1 MALKAITVNTPAE
14 QEAHILAQDDAAIY
28 QSIVGSDGIFNIGNK
43 FAASILSNN
52 SVRVSDGVLCVGGH
66 IARTAYADY
75 QDMVIENGAS
85 GQNRNDIIVAKFQT
99 SGSVDTLTLEVKK
112 GTPGSAATDPAL
124 TQNNLYQGG
133 TVREYPLWRVKL
145 EGLSITD
152 VEQMY
157 TEIPTIPELLA
168 KIDEL
173 NTNLSNLE
181 DTILAASDTTFTFSS
196 DTVFT
201 TYGVQRIIKSGKTV
215 SIYLHY
221 QVNNALTS
229 SAYFGNIPAG
239 YRPYKQITGISPI
252 NVQSGSRGTV
262 KIETN
267 GNITATTTFAT
278 GVYVLIFTF
287 PAA

>member
-1 MALKAITVNTPAE
+1 MSLKAITVNTPAE

-28 QSIVGSDGIFNIGNK
+28 QSIVGSDGVFNIGNK

-168 KIDEL
+168 QIKTL
-173 NTNLSNLE
+173 NTNLGNVSGRTNTIGYINSYGDKAHAAGITASTTGGTTNPVIVYDGNELHVPRALE
-181 DTILAASDTTFTFSS
+181 DNNNGVYRVRDICAVLSGSTWYLRV
-196 DTVFT
+196 VFIHPT
-201 TYGVQRIIKSGKTV
+201 GVQTRYIPLQS
-215 SIYLHY
+215 SI
-221 QVNNALTS
+221 T
-229 SAYFGNIPAG
+229 
-239 YRPYKQITGISPI
+239 
-252 NVQSGSRGTV
+252 
-262 KIETN
+262 
-267 GNITATTTFAT
+267 
-278 GVYVLIFTF
+278 
-287 PAA
+287 